1 MLEVWT
7 LREESYVD
15 IPVISASRWRW
26 QPSYGRWRRDLGLPD
41 ACTLVQV
48 STDGVM
54 ASEAYDFWC
63 SGALY
68 EFAPDRLPKEDLT
81 RFSAK
86 GRAALNGP
94 VLLHQ
99 WRSSAMSGQRT
110 RQAIERDGGEAVCIG
125 VVVAGRRQAET
136 GDREF
141 TSKTGEAF
149 VYDGG
154 RPSRVAWTDHEGIH
168 LTLRR
173 PLVNSVL
180 GPSIPSADV
189 LTQRINANPFFAI
202 VRDHL
207 ITIARSLDQLSQIE
221 QVFALEQAERLVLF
235 LLARCAGSLSTA
247 GGSYSN
253 LYHAA
258 IRMIEWHLASPDL
271 EPDWLVNRLHCSRA
285 TLYRAFAQHGDK
297 IGAAITRLRFERAYL
312 ALQGAS
318 SDVPIAEIAA
328 RCGLYDA
335 TNFSRQFRNRFGC
348 APSELRESLQ
358 A

>member
-1 MLEVWT
+1 M
-7 LREESYVD
+7 REESYVD

-26 QPSYGRWRRDLGLPD
+26 QPTYGRWRRDIGLPD
-41 ACTLVQV
+41 ACTLVEL
-48 STDGVM
+48 STDGVR
-54 ASEAYDFWC
+54 ASDAYDFWC

-68 EFAPDRLPKEDLT
+68 EFAPDPLPREGIPH
-81 RFSAK
+81 FAAK

-110 RQAIERDGGEAVCIG
+110 RQAIEADGGEAVCVGI
-125 VVVAGRRQAET
+125 VIAGQRHAQTE
-136 GDREF
+136 DREF
-141 TSKTGEAF
+141 TSGAGEAF

-180 GPSIPSADV
+180 GANIPSADV
-189 LTQRINANPFFAI
+189 LTQRINANPFFAV

-207 ITIARSLDQLSQIE
+207 ITVTRSLDQLSDME
-221 QVFALEQAERLVLF
+221 QLFALEQAERLMLF
-235 LLARCAGSLSTA
+235 LLARCAGNLTGA
-247 GGSYSN
+247 GTSYSN

-258 IRMIEWHLASPDL
+258 IRIIEWHLASPDL
-271 EPDWLVNRLHCSRA
+271 GPDWLLSRLHCSRA
-285 TLYRAFAQHGDK
+285 TLYRAFAEHGDK
-297 IGAAITRLRFERAYL
+297 VGAAITRLRFERAYL
-312 ALQGAS
+312 ALQGTGT
-318 SDVPIAEIAA
+318 DVSIAEIAA

-335 TNFSRQFRNRFGC
+335 TNFSRQFRSRFGC
-348 APSELRESLQ
+348 APSELREQSR
-358 A
+358 